1 VNIHKRVIIKALLDS
16 KATGMFINKKIVEK
30 LLKQM
35 EINGSCQTKVSVPV
49 NTELYIIVPVRQ
61 KSRYNQLSLY
71 KIRKI
76 EIYLS
81 SCKH

>member
-1 VNIHKRVIIKALLDS
+1 MLRGYACCENGVVLLQ
-16 KATGMFINKKIVEK
+16 T
-30 LLKQM
+30 
-35 EINGSCQTKVSVPV
+35 EIDGSCQTKVSVPV

-71 KIRKI
+71 QIRKI

>member
-1 VNIHKRVIIKALLDS
+1 MANDPITAGLSEETDTLLD
-16 KATGMFINKKIVEK
+16 NV
-30 LLKQM
+30 LQLM
-35 EINGSCQTKVSVPV
+35 EIDGSCQTKVSVPV

-71 KIRKI
+71 QIRKI

>member
-1 VNIHKRVIIKALLDS
+1 MNIHKRVIIKALLDS

>member
-1 VNIHKRVIIKALLDS
+1 VNIHKKVIIKALLDS